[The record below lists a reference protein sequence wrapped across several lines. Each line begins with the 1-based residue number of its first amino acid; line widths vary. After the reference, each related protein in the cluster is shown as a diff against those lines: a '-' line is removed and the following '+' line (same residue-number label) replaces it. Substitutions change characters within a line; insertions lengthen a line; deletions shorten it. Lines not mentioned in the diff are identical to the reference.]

1 MADIIP
7 TGSFYEGT
15 KIGAPDEFDFML
27 TLAKLS
33 GTDKISL
40 QPGCSS
46 WYPYIKLQPGV
57 EFPQKYK
64 INNFYEEQM
73 KNKDFLGNP
82 RFVATDFWKEIADEV
97 ASINASECVKFPLTY
112 GSMYFLPCE
121 RKKLELHYIQNSTL
135 PQNVDIQIKEKIIKL
150 ESLMIGVDLML
161 AIDHPSVESIMK
173 LPGFPKNFKELL
185 YKHGCHVIPKSCH
198 TDHWALTKCWF
209 VTFSCMERE
218 LINNMNN
225 HHKKCYKILKSLI
238 SSDIT
243 MSRKCMNLSSYTLK
257 TAFLFHVYGE
267 NGCLYSRTL
276 SACICEILDYMS
288 LNLYYSKMP
297 CFFARDMN
305 TWGNILETPWFPWQ
319 VAEWSMNPPYVFA
332 LCWIKLMYHFLKYL
346 KNIFV
351 KKAPLIGDDSKLL
364 FSRCDYFKK
373 AVEVVMRHLSR
384 QIFFGF
390 ENDPES
396 LESCTD
402 AQFSIF
408 IQKLK
413 RSYNVDLSFIDY

>member
-1 MADIIP
+1 
-7 TGSFYEGT
+7 
-15 KIGAPDEFDFML
+15 
-27 TLAKLS
+27 
-33 GTDKISL
+33 
-40 QPGCSS
+40 
-46 WYPYIKLQPGV
+46 
-57 EFPQKYK
+57 
-64 INNFYEEQM
+64 
-73 KNKDFLGNP
+73 
-82 RFVATDFWKEIADEV
+82 
-97 ASINASECVKFPLTY
+97 
-112 GSMYFLPCE
+112 
-121 RKKLELHYIQNSTL
+121 
-135 PQNVDIQIKEKIIKL
+135 
-150 ESLMIGVDLML
+150 
-161 AIDHPSVESIMK
+161 
-173 LPGFPKNFKELL
+173 
-185 YKHGCHVIPKSCH
+185 
-198 TDHWALTKCWF
+198 
-209 VTFSCMERE
+209 
-218 LINNMNN
+218 
-225 HHKKCYKILKSLI
+225 
-238 SSDIT
+238 

-305 TWGNILETPWFPWQ
+305 TWGNILETPWFPWH
-319 VAEWSMNPPYVFA
+319 VAEWSMNPPYAFA
-332 LCWIKLMYHFLKYL
+332 LCWIKLMYQYLKYL

-351 KKAPLIGDDSKLL
+351 KKAPLFGKDSKIL

-373 AVEVVMRHLSR
+373 AVEVLMRHFSK

-402 AQFSIF
+402 AHFSIF